1 MIYTLENYQDLN
13 SLYLHDSELK
23 DIIVDYN
30 SKELIINL
38 LDSDKKKYSFN
49 IKFYFFFIECFEPW
63 GEGIYIDSFSIAHH
77 CHESGIECIKMELLL
92 NSGDKLKI
100 LAKEI
105 CTKISSK

>member
-38 LDSDKKKYSFN
+38 LDSDKKK
-49 IKFYFFFIECFEPW
+49 IFF
-63 GEGIYIDSFSIAHH
+63 
-77 CHESGIECIKMELLL
+77 
-92 NSGDKLKI
+92 
-100 LAKEI
+100 
-105 CTKISSK
+105 